1 MIAHWRRPTKD
12 VKANDATNNALSSIE
27 FNRRVRRRVDRNTNA
42 LIGEKEEEIEE
53 EEEEKERAIVRL
65 YKRNEPKR
73 PGPFAVALTTEEK
86 ERIEEEFYVVEMV
99 QKQKE
104 EDEDEE
110 DEDARRTATTW
121 MDRSKIVA
129 RRKSTPSRK
138 RRWRSQN
145 EKYIFVKTKTKDF
158 ELRELKDV
166 DPEAYVKD
174 GGCRYH
180 EVRCARRFV
189 CAEIA
194 CVDDEENVSEEKC
207 VKQRYAVRIGRVED
221 ARAGSRIVCGS
232 YVEVRMLDFVGGGKD
247 AGDAKRKRTASI
259 LARSDADVEND
270 RKKLIRILEKLTA
283 TAEGI
288 VADERKEN
296 NRAKGGGGGE
306 NDNSSA
312 TETNAKNVTTTT
324 TTRRTYGEFVDDTSK
339 WTLLGENA
347 TFDVHPAALYCAF
360 AASVHAD

>member
-1 MIAHWRRPTKD
+1 MIAHWRRRPSKD
-12 VKANDATNNALSSIE
+12 DATNFASGIE
-27 FNRRVRRRVDRNTNA
+27 FNRQMRRRVDRNTTFA
-42 LIGEKEEEIEE
+42 FGEKEEENNTNPADEEEEE

-104 EDEDEE
+104 EDEE

-121 MDRSKIVA
+121 MDRSKIVV
-129 RRKSTPSRK
+129 RRKNTPSMK
-138 RRWRSQN
+138 RRRRSQN
-145 EKYIFVKTKTKDF
+145 EKYIFVKTKDF

-194 CVDDEENVSEEKC
+194 CVDDEEKVSEEKC

-312 TETNAKNVTTTT
+312 TETNAKKVT

>member
-1 MIAHWRRPTKD
+1 MIAHWRPK
-12 VKANDATNNALSSIE
+12 VANVTPSNNASSIE
-27 FNRRVRRRVDRNTNA
+27 FNRRVRRRVDRRNFG
-42 LIGEKEEEIEE
+42 IEKKEENNNPE
-53 EEEEKERAIVRL
+53 EEEEKERSIVRR

-73 PGPFAVALTTEEK
+73 TGPFAVALTKEEK

-99 QKQKE
+99 RQKNE
-104 EDEDEE
+104 EDEDE
-110 DEDARRTATTW
+110 DAKRTATTW
-121 MDRSKIVA
+121 MDRSKMHDETDEEKNSNK
-129 RRKSTPSRK
+129 RRKT
-138 RRWRSQN
+138 RS
-145 EKYIFVKTKTKDF
+145 EKYIFVKTKNAKKD

-174 GGCRYH
+174 SGCRYH

-194 CVDDEENVSEEKC
+194 CVDDEEKVSEEKC

-221 ARAGSRIVCGS
+221 ARAGSRMVCGS

-270 RKKLIRILEKLTA
+270 RKKLIRVLEKLTA

-288 VADERKEN
+288 LADERKEN
-296 NRAKGGGGGE
+296 NRSAKGGGGE

-312 TETNAKNVTTTT
+312 TETNAKKITT
-324 TTRRTYGEFVDDTSK
+324 TYGEFVDDTSK

-360 AASVHAD
+360 AASVHTD